1 MARNSK
7 EHPMGLVPDDELLTR
22 GEAGGYTSEIVWRKQ
37 MLLESRR
44 QTLLLTEIRDHFK
57 SWAVE
62 E

>member
-1 MARNSK
+1 
-7 EHPMGLVPDDELLTR
+7 MGLVPDDELLTR